1 MSTLNKGRS
10 LEQQT
15 QHGTS
20 SIGTWGAGSTGQR
33 RSSNS
38 PATPAGNEQSA
49 GRTDDLLSGGVDEVE
64 REHGFQTGPEYHQGE
79 ANQGRSGTVKR
90 SDR

>member
-20 SIGTWGAGSTGQR
+20 SIGTWGAGCTGQGKH
-33 RSSNS
+33 SSTQS
-38 PATPAGNEQSA
+38 VPAGNEQSA
-49 GRTDDLLSGGVDEVE
+49 GRTDDLLSGGVDEIE
-64 REHGFQTGPEYHQGE
+64 REHGFNTGSQYHQGE
-79 ANQGRSGTVKR
+79 ASPKEKVRR

>member
-20 SIGTWGAGSTGQR
+20 SIGTWGAGCTGQGKH
-33 RSSNS
+33 SNTQS
-38 PATPAGNEQSA
+38 TPAGNEQSA
-49 GRTDDLLSGGVDEVE
+49 GRTDDLLSGGVDEIE
-64 REHGFQTGPEYHQGE
+64 REHGFNTGPQYHQGE
-79 ANQGRSGTVKR
+79 APEKEKVRR

>member
-20 SIGTWGAGSTGQR
+20 SIGTWGAGCTGQGKH
-33 RSSNS
+33 SSTQS
-38 PATPAGNEQSA
+38 TPAGNEQSA
-49 GRTDDLLSGGVDEVE
+49 GRTDDLLSGGVDEIE
-64 REHGFQTGPEYHQGE
+64 REHGFQTGPQYHQGDTP
-79 ANQGRSGTVKR
+79 QDSKVRR